1 MADPILYVGDSLDIK
16 QILNESSKQ
25 IDAVQNG
32 MIALNAL
39 SDSANKYS
47 AVIIEDQLPLMD
59 PSNLIKQLEHYSKT
73 PIIAIVRSDKR
84 RSEILNDFENG
95 LSGWFEPKRSS
106 IEHFNDLLDSCNTF
120 INFSRG
126 LNKNH
131 RLQIN
136 SHGLGTILGVSD
148 SMQKIYTLLLQ
159 IQEKDVITILYGESG
174 TGKNLTAKFMH
185 DTSKRNKKPLIS
197 VNCPA
202 IPSELLESELF
213 GHEKGSFTGAD
224 EKKDG
229 KFLIA
234 NGGTIFLDE
243 IGDMSTSLQAKIL
256 RVLESGEIERVGGA
270 ETHTVNVRVISA
282 TNQDLNEKIKEGKF
296 REDLFHRINVFP
308 VTLPPLRER
317 KVDIPLLTYAIF
329 KTLKKKHNLSVS
341 YIGPKAIDRL
351 IDYSWPGN
359 VRELENTLE
368 RALLICN
375 NKYLTEKDLGSVLDE
390 KETAIES
397 QKEPVTSEI
406 VDKDLKERNTPSVNE
421 THHSSNIET
430 VIEQVSTQKIA
441 TLKEIEMEAIKSS
454 VERNKWNMTTTAEE
468 LGISRMT
475 LYRKLEQYGL
485 RSKEQ

>member
-1 MADPILYVGDSLDIK
+1 MDTILYVGDSYDVKEVLAGS
-16 QILNESSKQ
+16 NRR

-73 PIIAIVRSDKR
+73 PVIAIVRSDKR
-84 RSEILNDFENG
+84 REEILTDFENG
-95 LSGWFEPKRSS
+95 LSGWFEPKGSS
-106 IEHFNDLLDSCNTF
+106 IEHFNELLDSCSTF
-120 INFSRG
+120 INFSRA
-126 LNKNH
+126 LSKNH

-185 DTSKRNKKPLIS
+185 DTSKRSKKPLIS

-224 EKKDG
+224 ERKDG

-270 ETHTVNVRVISA
+270 ETHTVDVRVISA
-282 TNQDLNEKIKEGKF
+282 TNQDLNEKIKDGKF

-308 VTLPPLRER
+308 VTLPPLRDR

-329 KTLKKKHNLSVS
+329 KALKKKHNLNVT
-341 YIGPKAIDRL
+341 YIDPKAIDRL

-375 NKYLTEKDLGSVLDE
+375 NKYLTEDDLGSVLDE
-390 KETAIES
+390 KE
-397 QKEPVTSEI
+397 K
-406 VDKDLKERNTPSVNE
+406 
-421 THHSSNIET
+421 NIEP
-430 VIEQVSTQKIA
+430 EKQNQVEEIAEDDVTAGESPAELQAQVAETPFTKIA

-485 RSKEQ
+485 RSKD

>member
-1 MADPILYVGDSLDIK
+1 MV
-16 QILNESSKQ
+16 
-25 IDAVQNG
+25 
-32 MIALNAL
+32 
-39 SDSANKYS
+39 
-47 AVIIEDQLPLMD
+47 
-59 PSNLIKQLEHYSKT
+59 
-73 PIIAIVRSDKR
+73 
-84 RSEILNDFENG
+84 
-95 LSGWFEPKRSS
+95 
-106 IEHFNDLLDSCNTF
+106 
-120 INFSRG
+120 
-126 LNKNH
+126 
-131 RLQIN
+131 
-136 SHGLGTILGVSD
+136 
-148 SMQKIYTLLLQ
+148 
-159 IQEKDVITILYGESG
+159 
-174 TGKNLTAKFMH
+174 
-185 DTSKRNKKPLIS
+185 S

-229 KFLIA
+229 KFLVA

-270 ETHTVNVRVISA
+270 ETHTVDVRVISA
-282 TNQDLNEKIKEGKF
+282 TNQDLNDKIKEGKF

-329 KTLKKKHNLSVS
+329 KSLKKKHSLDVS
-341 YIGPKAIDRL
+341 YIAPKAIDRL

-368 RALLICN
+368 RALLICT
-375 NKYLTEKDLGSVLDE
+375 NKYLTEDDLGLVLDE
-390 KETAIES
+390 KETIIAS
-397 QKEPVTSEI
+397 QKEAETAELI
-406 VDKDLKERNTPSVNE
+406 AEKEPTTPANNDVP
-421 THHSSNIET
+421 IET
-430 VIEQVSTQKIA
+430 SGESNSSSKIA

-485 RSKEQ
+485 RGKE

>member
-1 MADPILYVGDSLDIK
+1 MDPILYVGDSFDIK
-16 QILNESSKQ
+16 QVLNESGKK

-39 SDSANKYS
+39 SDSENKYS

-84 RSEILNDFENG
+84 RSEILTDFDNG
-95 LSGWFEPKRSS
+95 LSGWFEPKGSS
-106 IEHFNDLLDSCNTF
+106 VEHFNDLLDSCYTF
-120 INFSRG
+120 INFSRA
-126 LNKNH
+126 LNKNQ

-185 DTSKRNKKPLIS
+185 DTSKRSKKPLIS

-229 KFLIA
+229 KFLVA

-329 KTLKKKHNLSVS
+329 KALKKKHNLNVS
-341 YIGPKAIDRL
+341 YIAPKAIDRL

-375 NKYLTEKDLGSVLDE
+375 NKFLTEKDLGAVLDE
-390 KETAIES
+390 KEEVIES
-397 QKEPVTSEI
+397 QKEPEPVETITDEQQQEAIKPKFEEPDGISN
-406 VDKDLKERNTPSVNE
+406 DLNNE
-421 THHSSNIET
+421 KIE
-430 VIEQVSTQKIA
+430 SPKIA

-485 RSKEQ
+485 RGKE

>member
-1 MADPILYVGDSLDIK
+1 MDPILYVGDSFDIK
-16 QILNESSKQ
+16 QVLNESGKK

-39 SDSANKYS
+39 SDSENKYS

-84 RSEILNDFENG
+84 RSEILTDFDNG
-95 LSGWFEPKRSS
+95 LSGWFEPKGSS
-106 IEHFNDLLDSCNTF
+106 VEHFNDLLDSCYTF
-120 INFSRG
+120 INFSRA
-126 LNKNH
+126 LNKNQ

-229 KFLIA
+229 KFLVA

-329 KTLKKKHNLSVS
+329 KALKKKHNLNVS
-341 YIGPKAIDRL
+341 YIAPKAIDRL

-375 NKYLTEKDLGSVLDE
+375 YKYLTEEDLGAVLDE
-390 KETAIES
+390 KEEVIES
-397 QKEPVTSEI
+397 QKKPEPVETITDEEQQEAIKPKFEEPDDISN
-406 VDKDLKERNTPSVNE
+406 DLNNE
-421 THHSSNIET
+421 KIE
-430 VIEQVSTQKIA
+430 SPKIA

-485 RSKEQ
+485 RGKE

>member
-16 QILNESSKQ
+16 QILNESSKK

-95 LSGWFEPKRSS
+95 LSGWFEPKGSS

-131 RLQIN
+131 RIQIN

-229 KFLIA
+229 KFLVA

-308 VTLPPLRER
+308 LTLPPLRER

-341 YIGPKAIDRL
+341 YIGPKAMDRL

-375 NKYLTEKDLGSVLDE
+375 NKFLTIDDLGSVLDE
-390 KETAIES
+390 KEIGIETKKETFESNIDDQNQDKVVNTSIDKALS
-397 QKEPVTSEI
+397 QNE
-406 VDKDLKERNTPSVNE
+406 NE
-421 THHSSNIET
+421 TT
-430 VIEQVSTQKIA
+430 VEQIFSPKIA
-441 TLKEIEMEAIKSS
+441 TLKEIEMEAIKLS

-485 RSKEQ
+485 RGKE

>member
-1 MADPILYVGDSLDIK
+1 MDPVLYVGDSYDIK
-16 QILNESSKQ
+16 QILNDSGKD

-39 SDSANKYS
+39 SDIENRYS

-84 RSEILNDFENG
+84 RSEILKDFDNG
-95 LSGWFEPKRSS
+95 LSGWFEPKGSS
-106 IEHFNDLLDSCNTF
+106 LEHLNDLIDSCSTF

-126 LNKNH
+126 LSKNH
-131 RLQIN
+131 RSQIN

-159 IQEKDVITILYGESG
+159 IQEKDVITILYGDSG

-185 DTSKRNKKPLIS
+185 DTSKRSKKPLIS

-229 KFLIA
+229 KFLVA

-270 ETHTVNVRVISA
+270 ETHTVDVRVISA
-282 TNQDLNEKIKEGKF
+282 TNQNLNEKIKEGKF

-308 VTLPPLRER
+308 VTLPPLMER

-329 KTLKKKHNLSVS
+329 KTLKKKHNLNVS
-341 YIGPKAIDRL
+341 YIEPKAIDRL

-375 NKYLTEKDLGSVLDE
+375 NKYLTENDLGSVLDE
-390 KETAIES
+390 KETIIDT
-397 QKEPVTSEI
+397 QKELIDAEVVLTPEQESV
-406 VDKDLKERNTPSVNE
+406 VD
-421 THHSSNIET
+421 SNIKTTNTNTENIIPN
-430 VIEQVSTQKIA
+430 VITKPQIA

-454 VERNKWNMTTTAEE
+454 VERNKWNMTTTSEE

-485 RSKEQ
+485 RSKD

>member
-1 MADPILYVGDSLDIK
+1 MTDPILYVGDSSDVKKVLVECNK
-16 QILNESSKQ
+16 K

-39 SDSANKYS
+39 SDSENKYS

-73 PIIAIVRSDKR
+73 PVIAIIRSDKR

-95 LSGWFEPKRSS
+95 LSGWYEPKGSS
-106 IEHFNDLLDSCNTF
+106 VEHFNNLLDSCNTF

-131 RLQIN
+131 RTQIN

-229 KFLIA
+229 KFLVA

-329 KTLKKKHNLSVS
+329 KTLKKKHNLGVS

-375 NKYLTEKDLGSVLDE
+375 NKFLTEEDLGSVLDE
-390 KETAIES
+390 KETVIEA
-397 QKEPVTSEI
+397 QKETVESHI
-406 VDKDLKERNTPSVNE
+406 NDQDQDKIASTNIDETLIKNEDLTKTGRI
-421 THHSSNIET
+421 SST
-430 VIEQVSTQKIA
+430 KIA

-454 VERNKWNMTTTAEE
+454 VERNKWNMTTTADE

-485 RSKEQ
+485 RGKEQ

>member
-1 MADPILYVGDSLDIK
+1 MDTVLYVGDSFDIK
-16 QILNESSKQ
+16 QTVAESDKK

-39 SDSANKYS
+39 SDRANKYS

-73 PIIAIVRSDKR
+73 PVIAIIRSDKR
-84 RSEILNDFENG
+84 RAEILANFENG
-95 LSGWFEPKRSS
+95 LSGWFEPKGSS
-106 IEHFNDLLDSCNTF
+106 VEHFNELLNSCSTF
-120 INFSRG
+120 ISFSRG
-126 LNKNH
+126 LSKNQ
-131 RLQIN
+131 RLQVN

-159 IQEKDVITILYGESG
+159 IQEKDVITILHGESG

-185 DTSKRNKKPLIS
+185 DTSKRSKNPLIS

-224 EKKDG
+224 ERKDG

-243 IGDMSTSLQAKIL
+243 IGDMSSSLQAKIL

-270 ETHTVNVRVISA
+270 ETHIVDVRVISA
-282 TNQDLNEKIKEGKF
+282 TNQDLNEKIQEGKF
-296 REDLFHRINVFP
+296 REDLYHRINVFP
-308 VTLPPLRER
+308 VTLPPLRDR

-341 YIGPKAIDRL
+341 YISPKAIDRL

-375 NKYLTEKDLGSVLDE
+375 NTYLTEKDLGSVLDE
-390 KETAIES
+390 KENTIATVKKTIIDQETQETDANEITQTES
-397 QKEPVTSEI
+397 QKNPKAIT
-406 VDKDLKERNTPSVNE
+406 
-421 THHSSNIET
+421 
-430 VIEQVSTQKIA
+430 KIA
-441 TLKEIEMEAIKSS
+441 TLKEIEMEAIKLS
-454 VERNKWNMTTTAEE
+454 VERNKWNMTITAEE

-485 RSKEQ
+485 RSKN

>member
-1 MADPILYVGDSLDIK
+1 MDPILYVGDSFDIK
-16 QILNESSKQ
+16 QVLNESGKK

-39 SDSANKYS
+39 SDSENKYS

-84 RSEILNDFENG
+84 RSEILTDFDNG
-95 LSGWFEPKRSS
+95 LSGWFEPKGSS
-106 IEHFNDLLDSCNTF
+106 VEHFNDLLDSCYTF
-120 INFSRG
+120 INFSRA
-126 LNKNH
+126 LNKNQ

-229 KFLIA
+229 KFLVA

-329 KTLKKKHNLSVS
+329 KALKKKHNLNVS
-341 YIGPKAIDRL
+341 YIAPKAIDRL

-375 NKYLTEKDLGSVLDE
+375 NKFLTEKDLGAVLDE
-390 KETAIES
+390 KEEVIES
-397 QKEPVTSEI
+397 QKEPEPVETI
-406 VDKDLKERNTPSVNE
+406 VDEQQQEAIKPKFEEPDGISNDLNNE
-421 THHSSNIET
+421 KIE
-430 VIEQVSTQKIA
+430 SPKIA

-485 RSKEQ
+485 RGKE

>member
-1 MADPILYVGDSLDIK
+1 MDPILYVGDSFDIK
-16 QILNESSKQ
+16 QVLNESGKK
-25 IDAVQNG
+25 IDSVQNG

-39 SDSANKYS
+39 SDSENKYS

-84 RSEILNDFENG
+84 RSEILTDFDNG
-95 LSGWFEPKRSS
+95 LSGWFEPKGSS
-106 IEHFNDLLDSCNTF
+106 VEHFNNLLDSCYTF
-120 INFSRG
+120 INFSRA
-126 LNKNH
+126 LNKNQ

-229 KFLIA
+229 KFLVA

-329 KTLKKKHNLSVS
+329 KALKKKHNLNVS
-341 YIGPKAIDRL
+341 YIAPKAIDRL

-375 NKYLTEKDLGSVLDE
+375 NKFLTEKDLGAVLDE
-390 KETAIES
+390 KEEVIES
-397 QKEPVTSEI
+397 QKEPEPVETITDEQQQEAKKPKFEEPDGISN
-406 VDKDLKERNTPSVNE
+406 DLNNE
-421 THHSSNIET
+421 KIE
-430 VIEQVSTQKIA
+430 SPKIA

-485 RSKEQ
+485 RGKE

>member
-1 MADPILYVGDSLDIK
+1 MDTILYVGDSYDVKEVLSGSDRR
-16 QILNESSKQ
+16 

-73 PIIAIVRSDKR
+73 PVIAIVRSDKR
-84 RSEILNDFENG
+84 REEILTDFENG
-95 LSGWFEPKRSS
+95 LSGWFEPKGSS
-106 IEHFNDLLDSCNTF
+106 IEHFNELLDSCSTF
-120 INFSRG
+120 INFSRA
-126 LNKNH
+126 LSKNH

-148 SMQKIYTLLLQ
+148 TMQKIYTLLLQ

-185 DTSKRNKKPLIS
+185 DTSKRSKKPLIS

-224 EKKDG
+224 ERKDG

-270 ETHTVNVRVISA
+270 ETHTVDVRVISA
-282 TNQDLNEKIKEGKF
+282 TNQDLNEKIKDGKF

-308 VTLPPLRER
+308 VTLPPLRNR

-329 KTLKKKHNLSVS
+329 KALKKKHNLGVT
-341 YIGPKAIDRL
+341 YIDPKAIDRL

-375 NKYLTEKDLGSVLDE
+375 NKYLKEDDLGSVLDE
-390 KETAIES
+390 KE
-397 QKEPVTSEI
+397 K
-406 VDKDLKERNTPSVNE
+406 
-421 THHSSNIET
+421 NIEP
-430 VIEQVSTQKIA
+430 EQQTQTEEITEDAVTTDESPSELQPRVAETLVTKVA

-485 RSKEQ
+485 RSKD

>member
-1 MADPILYVGDSLDIK
+1 MDTILYVGDSYDIK
-16 QILNESSKQ
+16 QVLTDSDKK

-39 SDSANKYS
+39 SDSANKYG
-47 AVIIEDQLPLMD
+47 AVLIEDQLPLMD

-73 PIIAIVRSDKR
+73 PVIAIVRSDR
-84 RSEILNDFENG
+84 RREEILTDFENG
-95 LSGWFEPKRSS
+95 LSGWFELKRSS
-106 IEHFNDLLDSCNTF
+106 VEHFNELLDNCNTF
-120 INFSRG
+120 ISFSRG

-131 RLQIN
+131 RIQIN

-224 EKKDG
+224 ERKDG

-243 IGDMSTSLQAKIL
+243 IGDMSSSLQAKIL

-270 ETHTVNVRVISA
+270 ETHTVDVRVISA
-282 TNQDLNEKIKEGKF
+282 TNQDLNEKIKEGKL

-375 NKYLTEKDLGSVLDE
+375 NKYLTEDDLGSVLDE
-390 KETAIES
+390 KQMTIDSDKETAE
-397 QKEPVTSEI
+397 KETTQE
-406 VDKDLKERNTPSVNE
+406 NAANE
-421 THHSSNIET
+421 TEVET
-430 VIEQVSTQKIA
+430 QPQEIQITTKIS

-485 RSKEQ
+485 RGKN